1 MTETAH
7 QFSRQLTNFRWY
19 PPCVPTP
26 VEASMADELDRTNP
40 DEEMGRSDEEVRD
53 QIDGDDEFEDV
64 EEDDSEDDEEE
75 DDDMES

>member
-1 MTETAH
+1 
-7 QFSRQLTNFRWY
+7 
-19 PPCVPTP
+19 
-26 VEASMADELDRTNP
+26 MADELDRTNP